1 MLIIVQDHLL
11 LQELAALCYIIRT
24 VLANVSS
31 QDFEILKFILYKEA
45 FHMYAGPL
53 TIFGLPFLLI
63 LELFVNVSGKS
74 DCETYYVCLL
84 LKRYHS
90 DKSSDNH
97 GQDDT
102 LLPQYA
108 LFLSDS

>member
-1 MLIIVQDHLL
+1 MFLLKILRFQSLFYLKRHFIGMLGLWQ
-11 LQELAALCYIIRT
+11 
-24 VLANVSS
+24 
-31 QDFEILKFILYKEA
+31 F
-45 FHMYAGPL
+45 
-53 TIFGLPFLLI
+53 FGLPFLFI

-102 LLPQYA
+102 LLPQCA